1 MTFAKKGTS
10 ISNSANS
17 VETEYEQRLSH
28 LQAGVSSAKRR
39 QSMALFG
46 LITCLILTLV
56 SVAWKEH
63 TTYLTVSVLPL
74 LGATI
79 ALREYLKWHARALEY
94 ARRSGFY
101 ERGLDRLRG
110 AWQTTELTGEEFE
123 REGHLYQFDLQIL
136 GKSSLFALLCTTR
149 SQAGAARLASYLLD
163 PADLAEATSR
173 QEAVRELVGENWLRE
188 EIALLGEYQ
197 FQECDRDTLDEWIK
211 IPALRVHP
219 WVPGALLTCSATT
232 LILCVMCVAGVLS
245 WLQGLPVLVL
255 LLAAQSTTSLFLF
268 RGVQTRL
275 KKLRLLTAEFSVLQR
290 GLALLQTQNVTSHR
304 LKTLVRTVQQNQ
316 ASLHVRKL
324 ERLLWAIA
332 QREKELLY
340 VPSLLLSVGT
350 QLVLAVE
357 SWRTQHQEQL
367 KEWIDC
373 WAEFEA
379 LNAIACY
386 AHEHPADVFPDFI
399 AGTAVLEAEGL
410 GHPLLPAETCV
421 RNDVSLHEPASPFY
435 VVSGSNMA
443 GKSTFLKAVGV
454 NTVLALAGAP
464 VRAARAR
471 LSSFTICASSSIS
484 DSLLNEK
491 SKFLAEAERLREAL
505 RCTGS
510 GKPVLFLID
519 EILSGTNSHDR
530 RVACESIV
538 RALIAGGA
546 VGILSTHDLSLT
558 EIAHA
563 PGMRGLNYHMESPDP
578 GDPLT
583 FDYRVKSGIAQHS
596 NALAILEMLGI
607 H

>member
-1 MTFAKKGTS
+1 
-10 ISNSANS
+10 
-17 VETEYEQRLSH
+17 
-28 LQAGVSSAKRR
+28 
-39 QSMALFG
+39 
-46 LITCLILTLV
+46 
-56 SVAWKEH
+56 
-63 TTYLTVSVLPL
+63 
-74 LGATI
+74 
-79 ALREYLKWHARALEY
+79 
-94 ARRSGFY
+94 
-101 ERGLDRLRG
+101 
-110 AWQTTELTGEEFE
+110 
-123 REGHLYQFDLQIL
+123 
-136 GKSSLFALLCTTR
+136 
-149 SQAGAARLASYLLD
+149 
-163 PADLAEATSR
+163 
-173 QEAVRELVGENWLRE
+173 
-188 EIALLGEYQ
+188 
-197 FQECDRDTLDEWIK
+197 
-211 IPALRVHP
+211 
-219 WVPGALLTCSATT
+219 
-232 LILCVMCVAGVLS
+232 
-245 WLQGLPVLVL
+245 
-255 LLAAQSTTSLFLF
+255 
-268 RGVQTRL
+268 
-275 KKLRLLTAEFSVLQR
+275 
-290 GLALLQTQNVTSHR
+290 
-304 LKTLVRTVQQNQ
+304 
-316 ASLHVRKL
+316 
-324 ERLLWAIA
+324 
-332 QREKELLY
+332 
-340 VPSLLLSVGT
+340 VPSLLLCVGT

-386 AHEHPADVFPDFI
+386 AHEHPADAFPDFI
-399 AGTAVLEAEGL
+399 AGTAVLEAEDL

-464 VRAARAR
+464 VRAARVR
-471 LSSFTICASSSIS
+471 LSSFTICASNSIS
-484 DSLLNEK
+484 DSLLDEK

-530 RVACESIV
+530 RIACESIV

-558 EIAHA
+558 EIAYA
-563 PGMRGLNYHMESPDP
+563 PGMRGLNYHMESPNP

-583 FDYRVKSGIAQHS
+583 FDYRVKAGVAQHS